1 VVAAALAWANAVAWA
16 AHPLVTEDTATQGEG
31 NAELEKGFSWSH
43 DGEADVRLFQPQLSW
58 GLSPALDVIVQ
69 PAWVSRRTLGGE
81 RVSGWGDTRLDAK
94 WRFFGEAPWSLA
106 VRAGVTLPTAQ
117 GDLGLPHGTA
127 SPHAVLV
134 ATYEQVPFA
143 LHMNLGVANLP
154 RGTFERSNQGHV
166 SAALM
171 WSANERWVWTLDVD
185 ADANPDP
192 ARSAWQGTALAG
204 LVYTVQPGL
213 DVDFG
218 YQSTL
223 RHTTLARQ
231 WLLGLTYRFAP

>member
-1 VVAAALAWANAVAWA
+1 VVLALTSSSAWA
-16 AHPLVTEDTATQGEG
+16 AHPLVTEDTATQGQG

-43 DGEADVRLFQPQLSW
+43 DGDGDVRLFQPQLSL

-69 PAWVSRRTLGGE
+69 PAWVSRRTLGGD
-81 RVSGWGDTRLDAK
+81 RVSGWGDTNLDAK

-117 GDLGLPHGTA
+117 DDLGLPHGTG

-143 LHMNLGVANLP
+143 LHINLGVANLP
-154 RGTFERSNQGHV
+154 RGSAERRTQGHV